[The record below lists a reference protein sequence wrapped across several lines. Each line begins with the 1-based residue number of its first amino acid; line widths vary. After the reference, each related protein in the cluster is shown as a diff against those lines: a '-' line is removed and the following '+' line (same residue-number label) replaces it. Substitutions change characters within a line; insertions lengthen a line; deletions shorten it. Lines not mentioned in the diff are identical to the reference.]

1 MKIMITGCDGQVGS
15 CLVQQLNGRADIE
28 YLAVDRDQLDIT
40 DASAVAQMVHA
51 FRPDAII
58 NAAAHTAVDKA
69 EQEVALSYAINRD
82 GPHHLAKA
90 ANAVGAAMLHISTDY
105 VFAGDKQ
112 GEYAE
117 SDATDPQGVYGMSKL
132 AGEQAVAAA
141 CPRHIILRTAWVFCE
156 TGNNF
161 VKTMLRLAQNRDEL
175 GVVADQFGGPTY
187 AGDIAKALITIATTL
202 YTRDQQSDQP
212 HDQQRDQQQGEPY
225 YGIYHF
231 AGQPHVNWHQFAS
244 EIFNQANAQG
254 MISKVM
260 RVNAITSDQYPTPA
274 KRPANSKL
282 NCQKI
287 EQAFGIKPSDWQAA
301 LHHLN
306 RYMPM

>member
-1 MKIMITGCDGQVGS
+1 MKILITGCDGQVGS
-15 CLVQQLNGRADIE
+15 CLVRQLDAQSEVE
-28 YLAVDRDQLDIT
+28 YLAVDLNSLDIT
-40 DASAVAQMVHA
+40 DAAAVSQLVNR
-51 FRPDAII
+51 FQPDVII

-69 EQEVALSYAINRD
+69 EQEVELSYAINRD
-82 GPHHLAKA
+82 GPTFLAQA

-105 VFAGDKQ
+105 VFAGDKK
-112 GEYAE
+112 GAYTET
-117 SDATDPQGVYGMSKL
+117 DATAPQGVYGASKL
-132 AGEQAVAAA
+132 AGELAVAAA

-156 TGNNF
+156 IGNNF
-161 VKTMLRLAQNRDEL
+161 VKTMLRLSQSRDEL

-187 AGDIAKALITIATTL
+187 AGDIAAALITIAKAL
-202 YTRDQQSDQP
+202 HNGDQ
-212 HDQQRDQQQGEPY
+212 H

-231 AGQPHVNWHQFAS
+231 AGQPHVNWYQFAS

-254 MISKVM
+254 IISKVM

-274 KRPANSKL
+274 KRPANSTL

-287 EQAFGIKPSDWQAA
+287 EQAFGIKPSDWQVA